1 MLRGGGLSNADGL
14 RHILSI
20 GYEVECGVLAKLTR
34 TVLNTDSQEI
44 VLFNSDT
51 ARKDIEDF
59 QKAESGSDEQF
70 EDYIFERQEEVMEDV
85 ILDKHGQPNKN
96 AVFNITSDNA
106 MTPFIRLLD
115 KVCYYDEESENATDE
130 KNSMY
135 VFRDTRGTNY
145 NIHFM
150 MKSEQGCAFHSSVE
164 WIMTYY
170 KPKRSPNV
178 IMDTFI
184 NMITNLVRHLDEFVP
199 IEGNYI
205 VKYKNAED
213 AVEEFVV
220 EKPNK
225 RMLFHKPGSTLY
237 YLQTQAS
244 ESPMTI
250 DDACSVVQMTFSA
263 KAEHIVEVL
272 VSLFDNNSSN
282 IPTFSENIHER
293 LDEVRRIERCVDELI
308 RNYNVEAL
316 PKGAASNPLKKD
328 VRLFINNHAHT
339 GSYKVLGSKHFTQSV
354 KTYLFLILFKL
365 AQYVKFKGVK
375 SGAKY
380 FKNIL
385 YINSRHS
392 NYVLYNG
399 LKRQL
404 ELQFGMLDEEIVIS
418 IIKDIVFVP
427 EILMGGIV
435 TGDGA
440 VRTGAFSKTNVL
452 DKTNKHYG
460 DPTYSLMS
468 YFDFFERP
476 VDNETNVVEGTGEI
490 KEYDWLEYKKI
501 DDYSNKM
508 DLNDDVVLIE
518 VRNFQKLLSLHVYDM
533 ADSTLKSMADSTLKS
548 MDDST
553 LKSQMESGSCNVLT
567 KHMGADVG
575 SLSIANFRKIIEL
588 YNGKSRSLTRRK
600 SKTRSRT
607 RKNSKSK

>member
-20 GYEVECGVLAKLTR
+20 GYEVECGVLAKLTQ
-34 TVLNTDSQEI
+34 TVLDTNSQEI

-85 ILDKHGQPNKN
+85 ILDKHGHPNKN
-96 AVFNITSDNA
+96 AMFNITSDNA
-106 MTPFIRLLD
+106 LTPFIQLLD
-115 KVCYYDEESENATDE
+115 RVCYYDEESENASDE

-135 VFRDTRGTNY
+135 VFRDIQGTNY

-178 IMDTFI
+178 ILDTFI

-237 YLQTQAS
+237 YLQTQVS

-282 IPTFSENIHER
+282 IPAFSENIRER
-293 LDEVRRIERCVDELI
+293 LDEVRRIEGCVDELI
-308 RNYNVEAL
+308 RNYNV
-316 PKGAASNPLKKD
+316 
-328 VRLFINNHAHT
+328 AHT

-354 KTYLFLILFKL
+354 KTYLFLILYKL
-365 AQYVKFKGVK
+365 AQYIKFKSVK

-404 ELQFGMLDEEIVIS
+404 KLQFGMLDEEIVIS

-427 EILMGGIV
+427 DILMSGIV
-435 TGDGA
+435 TG
-440 VRTGAFSKTNVL
+440 VKLRTGAFSKMNVL
-452 DKTNKHYG
+452 DKANKHYG

-468 YFDFFERP
+468 YFDFFEQP
-476 VDNETNVVEGTGEI
+476 VDNETNMVEGTGEI

-533 ADSTLKSMADSTLKS
+533 EDQG
-548 MDDST
+548 

-575 SLSIANFRKIIEL
+575 SLSISNFRKIIEL
-588 YNGKSRSLTRRK
+588 YNGKLRSQTRRK

>member
-34 TVLNTDSQEI
+34 TVLNIDNQNI
-44 VLFNSDT
+44 VLYNSDT

-85 ILDKHGQPNKN
+85 VLDKHGHPNKN

-115 KVCYYDEESENATDE
+115 KVCYYDEESENAADE

-135 VFRDTRGTNY
+135 VFRDTQGTNY

-150 MKSEQGCAFHSSVE
+150 MKSDQGCAFHSSVE
-164 WIMTYY
+164 WVVTYY
-170 KPKRSPNV
+170 KPRRSPNV

-205 VKYKNAED
+205 VKYKNADD

-225 RMLFHKPGSTLY
+225 RMLFHKPNSTLY

-244 ESPMTI
+244 KSPMTI
-250 DDACSVVQMTFSA
+250 DEACSVVQMTFSA
-263 KAEHIVEVL
+263 KAKHIVEVL
-272 VSLFDNNSSN
+272 IALLDNNSSN
-282 IPTFSENIHER
+282 IPTFSENIRER
-293 LDEVRRIERCVDELI
+293 LNEVRRIEGCVDELI
-308 RNYNVEAL
+308 RNYN
-316 PKGAASNPLKKD
+316 
-328 VRLFINNHAHT
+328 RTHT
-339 GSYKVLGSKHFTQSV
+339 GSYKVLGSKQFTQSV

-365 AQYVKFKGVK
+365 AQYIKFKTVK

-404 ELQFGMLDEEIVIS
+404 EIQFGMLDEEIVIS
-418 IIKDIVFVP
+418 IIKDMVFVP
-427 EILMGGIV
+427 DILMSGIV

-452 DKTNKHYG
+452 DKANKHYG

-518 VRNFQKLLSLHVYDM
+518 VRNFQKLLSLHVYDF
-533 ADSTLKSMADSTLKS
+533 ALKSMADSGLKS
-548 MDDST
+548 MDDSG
-553 LKSQMESGSCNVLT
+553 LKSNMESGSCNVLT

-575 SLSIANFRKIIEL
+575 SLSISNFRKIIEL
-588 YNGKSRSLTRRK
+588 YNSQSRSQTRRK
-600 SKTRSRT
+600 SKIKNRWRSQ
-607 RKNSKSK
+607 KNSKSRGEQSK

>member
-20 GYEVECGVLAKLTR
+20 GYEVECGVLAKLTQ

-85 ILDKHGQPNKN
+85 ILDKHGHPNKN

-135 VFRDTRGTNY
+135 VFRDIRGTNY

-170 KPKRSPNV
+170 KPRRSPNV

-225 RMLFHKPGSTLY
+225 RLLFHKPGSTLY

-282 IPTFSENIHER
+282 IPAFSENIRER

-308 RNYNVEAL
+308 RNHN
-316 PKGAASNPLKKD
+316 
-328 VRLFINNHAHT
+328 RAHT

-365 AQYVKFKGVK
+365 AQYIKFKGVK

-392 NYVLYNG
+392 NYALYNG

-404 ELQFGMLDEEIVIS
+404 KLQFGMLEEEIVIS

-427 EILMGGIV
+427 DILMSGIV
-435 TGDGA
+435 TGVKQGT

-452 DKTNKHYG
+452 DKANKHYG

-518 VRNFQKLLSLHVYDM
+518 VRNFQKLLSLHVYNM
-533 ADSTLKSMADSTLKS
+533 ADQGLKSN
-548 MDDST
+548 
-553 LKSQMESGSCNVLT
+553 MESGSCNVLT

-575 SLSIANFRKIIEL
+575 SLSISNFRKIIEL
-588 YNGKSRSLTRRK
+588 YNEKLRSLTRRK
-600 SKTRSRT
+600 SKPRSRT
-607 RKNSKSK
+607 QKNSKSK

>member
-34 TVLNTDSQEI
+34 TVLDTDSQDI

-85 ILDKHGQPNKN
+85 VLDKHGHPNKN

-533 ADSTLKSMADSTLKS
+533 ADSTLKSM
-548 MDDST
+548 DDST

>member
-1 MLRGGGLSNADGL
+1 
-14 RHILSI
+14 
-20 GYEVECGVLAKLTR
+20 
-34 TVLNTDSQEI
+34 
-44 VLFNSDT
+44 
-51 ARKDIEDF
+51 
-59 QKAESGSDEQF
+59 
-70 EDYIFERQEEVMEDV
+70 
-85 ILDKHGQPNKN
+85 
-96 AVFNITSDNA
+96 
-106 MTPFIRLLD
+106 
-115 KVCYYDEESENATDE
+115 
-130 KNSMY
+130 
-135 VFRDTRGTNY
+135 
-145 NIHFM
+145 
-150 MKSEQGCAFHSSVE
+150 
-164 WIMTYY
+164 
-170 KPKRSPNV
+170 
-178 IMDTFI
+178 
-184 NMITNLVRHLDEFVP
+184 LDEFVP

-205 VKYKNAED
+205 VKYKNVED

-244 ESPMTI
+244 ELPMTI

-282 IPTFSENIHER
+282 IPAFSENIRER
-293 LDEVRRIERCVDELI
+293 LDEVRRIEGCVDELI
-308 RNYNVEAL
+308 RNYN
-316 PKGAASNPLKKD
+316 
-328 VRLFINNHAHT
+328 RAHT

-404 ELQFGMLDEEIVIS
+404 EIQFGMLDEEIVIS
-418 IIKDIVFVP
+418 IIKDLVFVP
-427 EILMGGIV
+427 DILMSGIV
-435 TGDGA
+435 TGDMRL
-440 VRTGAFSKTNVL
+440 RTGAFSKTNVL
-452 DKTNKHYG
+452 DKSNKHYG

-508 DLNDDVVLIE
+508 DLNNDVVLIE

-533 ADSTLKSMADSTLKS
+533 ADPTLKSD
-548 MDDST
+548 
-553 LKSQMESGSCNVLT
+553 MESGSCNVLT

-588 YNGKSRSLTRRK
+588 YNGKLRSQTRRK
-600 SKTRSRT
+600 SKTKSRT

>member
-1 MLRGGGLSNADGL
+1 MHRGGGLSNADGL

-34 TVLNTDSQEI
+34 TILDTNSQDI

-51 ARKDIEDF
+51 ARKDIQDF
-59 QKAESGSDEQF
+59 HKAEAGDDEYI
-70 EDYIFERQEEVMEDV
+70 EDYIFMRQEEVMDDV
-85 ILDKHGQPNKN
+85 ILDKYGQPNKN
-96 AVFNITSDNA
+96 AAFHITSDNA
-106 MTPFIRLLD
+106 MTPFIRMLD
-115 KVCYYDEESENATDE
+115 KVCYYDTESETAADE

-135 VFRDTRGTNY
+135 VFRDTRGVNY

-164 WIMTYY
+164 WVMTYY
-170 KPKRSPNV
+170 KPRRSMNV
-178 IMDTFI
+178 IMETFV

-225 RMLFHKPGSTLY
+225 RMLFHKPNSTLY

-272 VSLFDNNSSN
+272 VSLLDNNSGSIPSYNNN
-282 IPTFSENIHER
+282 IREK
-293 LDEVRRIERCVDELI
+293 LDNVRRIEGCVDELI
-308 RNYNVEAL
+308 RNYN
-316 PKGAASNPLKKD
+316 
-328 VRLFINNHAHT
+328 RTHM
-339 GSYKVLGSKHFTQSV
+339 GSYKILGSKYFTQSV
-354 KTYLFLILFKL
+354 KTYLFLILFKV
-365 AQYVKFKGVK
+365 AQYIKFKNIK

-392 NYVLYNG
+392 NYVLYIN

-404 ELQFGMLDEEIVIS
+404 EIQFGMLDDEIVVS

-427 EILMGGIV
+427 DILMSGIV
-435 TGDGA
+435 ADD
-440 VRTGAFSKTNVL
+440 VKIRTGAFSKTNII
-452 DKTNKHYG
+452 DKTNKNYG

-490 KEYDWLEYKKI
+490 KEYDWLEYKRI

-508 DLNDDVVLIE
+508 DLNDDIVLIE

-533 ADSTLKSMADSTLKS
+533 ADQGLKSD
-548 MDDST
+548 
-553 LKSQMESGSCNVLT
+553 MESGSCNVLT

-575 SLSIANFRKIIEL
+575 SLSIANFRKIIEI
-588 YNGKSRSLTRRK
+588 Y
-600 SKTRSRT
+600 
-607 RKNSKSK
+607 NSKSKVQTRRKTKSKSRAKSRGKSQKVRNTI

>member
-34 TVLNTDSQEI
+34 TILNTDSQDI

-51 ARKDIEDF
+51 ARKDIDDF
-59 QKAESGSDEQF
+59 QKAEAGSDEYV
-70 EDYIFERQEEVMEDV
+70 EDYIFERQEEVMDDV
-85 ILDKHGQPNKN
+85 VLDKHGHPNKN

-115 KVCYYDEESENATDE
+115 KVCYYDEESENAVDE

-135 VFRDTRGTNY
+135 VFRDIQGTNY

-150 MKSEQGCAFHSSVE
+150 MKSDQGCAFHSSVE

-170 KPKRSPNV
+170 KPRRSRHV
-178 IMDTFI
+178 IMETFV

-272 VSLFDNNSSN
+272 VSLLDNNSGN
-282 IPTFSENIHER
+282 IPSFSENIRER
-293 LDEVRRIERCVDELI
+293 LIEVRRIEGCVDKLI
-308 RNYNVEAL
+308 RNYNRE
-316 PKGAASNPLKKD
+316 
-328 VRLFINNHAHT
+328 HM

-365 AQYVKFKGVK
+365 AQYIKFKSVK

-404 ELQFGMLDEEIVIS
+404 EIQFGMLDEEIVIS

-427 EILMGGIV
+427 DILMSGIV
-435 TGDGA
+435 TDVKQGV

-452 DKTNKHYG
+452 DKANKHYG

-476 VDNETNVVEGTGEI
+476 VDNETNVVEETGEI

-533 ADSTLKSMADSTLKS
+533 DDPTLKSD
-548 MDDST
+548 
-553 LKSQMESGSCNVLT
+553 MESGSCNVLT

-588 YNGKSRSLTRRK
+588 YNGNSRSKTRRK

-607 RKNSKSK
+607 RKINKSK

>member
-1 MLRGGGLSNADGL
+1 
-14 RHILSI
+14 
-20 GYEVECGVLAKLTR
+20 
-34 TVLNTDSQEI
+34 
-44 VLFNSDT
+44 
-51 ARKDIEDF
+51 
-59 QKAESGSDEQF
+59 
-70 EDYIFERQEEVMEDV
+70 
-85 ILDKHGQPNKN
+85 
-96 AVFNITSDNA
+96 
-106 MTPFIRLLD
+106 
-115 KVCYYDEESENATDE
+115 
-130 KNSMY
+130 
-135 VFRDTRGTNY
+135 
-145 NIHFM
+145 
-150 MKSEQGCAFHSSVE
+150 
-164 WIMTYY
+164 
-170 KPKRSPNV
+170 
-178 IMDTFI
+178 
-184 NMITNLVRHLDEFVP
+184 
-199 IEGNYI
+199 
-205 VKYKNAED
+205 
-213 AVEEFVV
+213 
-220 EKPNK
+220 
-225 RMLFHKPGSTLY
+225 
-237 YLQTQAS
+237 
-244 ESPMTI
+244 MTI

-282 IPTFSENIHER
+282 IPAFSENIRER

-316 PKGAASNPLKKD
+316 PKGAASNPLKN
-328 VRLFINNHAHT
+328 RAHT

-365 AQYVKFKGVK
+365 AQYIKFKGVK

-404 ELQFGMLDEEIVIS
+404 EIQFGMLDEEIVIS

-427 EILMGGIV
+427 EILMTGIV

-440 VRTGAFSKTNVL
+440 VRTGAFSKTNVI
-452 DKTNKHYG
+452 DKSNKHYG

-533 ADSTLKSMADSTLKS
+533 DDSGLKSD
-548 MDDST
+548 
-553 LKSQMESGSCNVLT
+553 MESGSCNVLT

-588 YNGKSRSLTRRK
+588 YNGRLRSQTRRK

>member
-85 ILDKHGQPNKN
+85 ILDKHGHPNKN
-96 AVFNITSDNA
+96 ALFNITSDNA

-115 KVCYYDEESENATDE
+115 KVCYYDEESENAVDE

-135 VFRDTRGTNY
+135 VFRDTQGTNY

-282 IPTFSENIHER
+282 IPTFSENIRER
-293 LDEVRRIERCVDELI
+293 LDEVRRIEGCVDELI
-308 RNYNVEAL
+308 RNYN
-316 PKGAASNPLKKD
+316 
-328 VRLFINNHAHT
+328 RMHT

-354 KTYLFLILFKL
+354 KTYLFLILYKL

-404 ELQFGMLDEEIVIS
+404 EIQFGMLDEEIVIS

-427 EILMGGIV
+427 DILMSGIV
-435 TGDGA
+435 TG
-440 VRTGAFSKTNVL
+440 VKLRTGAFSKTNVL
-452 DKTNKHYG
+452 DKANKHYG

-533 ADSTLKSMADSTLKS
+533 ADPTLKLD
-548 MDDST
+548 
-553 LKSQMESGSCNVLT
+553 MESGSCNVLT

-588 YNGKSRSLTRRK
+588 YNGKLRSLTRRK

-607 RKNSKSK
+607 RKIKKSK